1 MRQLDYHILSKT
13 VQLQE
18 QVQSRSASSPL
29 LIVTINSSKDS
40 PSCIFGLDS
49 IVSMDGLGGTTET
62 S

>member
-40 PSCIFGLDS
+40 PSCICGLDS

-62 S
+62 P